1 MTADFR
7 NQTYGA
13 LFVRIAERHFPLKS
27 RAATASKAKL
37 PWTSPM
43 PRSPRPDQD
52 RSHRVRGR
60 CGCPEAEFSVT
71 RLLLQT
77 ARIRGSESR
86 HLQHLIAEASP
97 RPSEYPPL
105 VLMTGLLDGGISL
118 LRFQA
123 LQTLSLLG
131 QQSPPIHNPLTRI
144 SVFSRIASNLRSMSS
159 CPHSERE
166 RQDHVGTVRA
176 ASPRIWRWF
185 SG

>member
-1 MTADFR
+1 MVPASFDDDGR
-7 NQTYGA
+7 LSQPD
-13 LFVRIAERHFPLKS
+13 LWRFVRSNCRGTLHPEIES
-27 RAATASKAKL
+27 RDSIKGETPVDFCRA
-37 PWTSPM
+37 
-43 PRSPRPDQD
+43 RRNEPDQG

-118 LRFQA
+118 FGA
-123 LQTLSLLG
+123 AITADT
-131 QQSPPIHNPLTRI
+131 QSPHPNI
-144 SVFSRIASNLRSMSS
+144 SIFPY
-159 CPHSERE
+159 C
-166 RQDHVGTVRA
+166 Q
-176 ASPRIWRWF
+176 
-185 SG
+185 